1 MPFPNSNLAATSQ
14 PWARDVQKRVESLES
29 NVKANEINNTARDV
43 QLENN
48 YKRIDKAVNDLIVAD
63 AAIAIA
69 VSQAGAAAQDAQD
82 AIDAITS
89 LGSVDS
95 DYTINAGNINGGTIT
110 GITLTGN
117 TIKSADTGTRVE
129 ISGTNVR
136 FYYNSSEVGYITGNS
151 TTYGDGMYFGT
162 PAAGRFLQI
171 SQSWL
176 GFQYGLNNS
185 MGISN
190 GQVML
195 GGSNGV
201 IVSGTLSGGGAS
213 FSSVGTTTLSV
224 TNYASIPSI
233 TSSLEVQGS
242 LNTVQTLRRSALAGG
257 SLTGASI
264 TADGYFQRTS
274 SSARYKQDI
283 QDLNISYDE
292 VLKLSPKKFRRK
304 DEVESN
310 PDARYYAGFIA
321 EEIAGTE
328 MDIFAFY
335 QSEKDGGLPDGVYY
349 SELTSALLIA
359 IKHQDSLIKSLT
371 ARIEALEG

>member
-1 MPFPNSNLAATSQ
+1 MVFPVSNLPTASIPWGREVEKQLSAATITIASNELNNA
-14 PWARDVQKRVESLES
+14 ARDNQLAASLTRV
-29 NVKANEINNTARDV
+29 NAAAVKA
-43 QLENN
+43 Q
-48 YKRIDKAVNDLIVAD
+48 
-63 AAIAIA
+63 AAID
-69 VSQAGAAAQDAQD
+69 G
-82 AIDAITS
+82 
-89 LGSVDS
+89 LGSLDQS
-95 DYTINAGNINGGTIT
+95 TSTYKINADNLTAGTIT
-110 GITLTGN
+110 GLNIIGN
-117 TIKSADTGTRVE
+117 TIKSASSGTRVE
-129 ISGTNVR
+129 LSGTNIR
-136 FYYNSSEVGYITGNS
+136 FYYGTSEVGYITGNS

-162 PAAGRFLQI
+162 PADGRFLQI

-201 IVSGTLSGGGAS
+201 IVAGTLSGGTAS
-213 FSSVGTTTLSV
+213 FTTTGTTYLTVS
-224 TNYASIPSI
+224 NYASIPSI

-242 LNTVQTLRRSALAGG
+242 LNTAQTLRRSTLAGG

-274 SSARYKQDI
+274 SSSRYKQDI
-283 QDLNISYDE
+283 EDLNISYDDI
-292 VLKLSPKKFRRK
+292 LQLSPKKFRRK

-321 EEIAGTE
+321 EDIAGSP

-359 IKHQDSLIKSLT
+359 IKHQDSIIKNLE
-371 ARIEALEG
+371 ARITALETN

>member
-1 MPFPNSNLAATSQ
+1 MAFPTSNLPTASVPWGREVEKQLTTATLTIASNELNNAARDNQLASSLVRVNKAAT
-14 PWARDVQKRVESLES
+14 
-29 NVKANEINNTARDV
+29 
-43 QLENN
+43 
-48 YKRIDKAVNDLIVAD
+48 D
-63 AAIAIA
+63 AAT
-69 VSQAGAAAQDAQD
+69 AAAQAQA
-82 AIDAITS
+82 AIDG
-89 LGSVDS
+89 LGSLDQS
-95 DYTINAGNINGGTIT
+95 TSTYKINADNLTAGTIT
-110 GITLTGN
+110 GLNIIGN
-117 TIKSADTGTRVE
+117 TIKSAASGTRVE
-129 ISGTNVR
+129 LSGTNIR
-136 FYYNSSEVGYITGNS
+136 FYYGTSEVGYITGNS

-162 PAAGRFLQI
+162 PADGRFLQI

-190 GQVML
+190 GQVMI

-201 IVSGTLSGGGAS
+201 LVSGTLSGGTAS
-213 FSSVGTTTLSV
+213 FTTTGTTTLSV

-233 TSSLEVQGS
+233 TSSLEVQGA
-242 LNTVQTLRRSALAGG
+242 LNTAQTLRRSTLAGG

-283 QDLNISYDE
+283 EDLNISYDDI
-292 VLKLSPKKFRRK
+292 LQLSPKKFRRK

-321 EEIAGTE
+321 EDIAGSP

-349 SELTSALLIA
+349 SEITSALLIA
-359 IKHQDSLIKSLT
+359 IKHQDALIKDLSQ
-371 ARIEALEG
+371 RISNLENN